1 MALIQRFASECRCVL
16 WEEQVMC
23 CIDTSNT
30 GDPLGSSGQRL
41 TQQRLWSSSIPI
53 TWNWSLPLRS

>member
-1 MALIQRFASECRCVL
+1 MALIQRLASECRSVL
-16 WEEQVMC
+16 LEEQVIC

-30 GDPLGSSGQRL
+30 GDPLASSGQRL

-53 TWNWSLPLRS
+53 TWNCSLPLRS